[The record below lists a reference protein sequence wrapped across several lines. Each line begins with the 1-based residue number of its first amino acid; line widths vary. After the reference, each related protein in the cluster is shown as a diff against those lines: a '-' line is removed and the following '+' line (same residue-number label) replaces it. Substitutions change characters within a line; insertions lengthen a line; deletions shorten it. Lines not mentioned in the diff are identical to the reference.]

1 MSNGLKQDIS
11 IGKNLK
17 QLRKNAHLTQE
28 QVSAQLQIMGISIST
43 DILAKMEQG
52 RYSIKITVLAA
63 LKQIYN
69 VDSYD
74 AFFEGIGT
82 AR

>member
-1 MSNGLKQDIS
+1 
-11 IGKNLK
+11 
-17 QLRKNAHLTQE
+17 LTQE

-52 RYSIKITVLAA
+52 RYSIKISVLIA

-74 AFFEGIGT
+74 AFFDGI
-82 AR
+82 